1 MIDDVYDL
9 GSVDSNKESITKKA
23 NELCL
28 MTSFE
33 WNNYR

>member
-1 MIDDVYDL
+1 MFMIWAVWTL
-9 GSVDSNKESITKKA
+9 IKNPLQKKA